1 VYIIVVKNYL
11 LSNKNMN
18 CSSCIKAKDIF
29 AGIRETDQ
37 WCKNKVAR
45 MNRILRNFYLDTV
58 DVPSNIVAQPIN
70 WSWVVTI
77 QTDYPIYK
85 IFWFFWK
92 AWTCSA
98 QCYIQAWSKC
108 CGDWTDQLKMYHV
121 NLNPWIWQYMSKCD
135 TEVTAWIPQSLQ
147 WWYFLYSRWPKEI
160 QSMDDEICLD
170 PRMLTWLE
178 YLIEAF
184 YSESNLEDN
193 KMSIAMQHYNK
204 RLDDVKKATD
214 TFTFSVEF
222 GWTNYNYWF

>member
-1 VYIIVVKNYL
+1 
-11 LSNKNMN
+11 MN

-29 AGIRETDQ
+29 AWIREVDQ

-58 DVPSNIVAQPIN
+58 DVPWNIVAQAIN
-70 WSWVVTI
+70 WSWIQTI
-77 QTDYPIYK
+77 QTEYPIYK
-85 IFWFFWK
+85 IFWFFWQ
-92 AWTCSA
+92 AWTCTA
-98 QCYIQAWSKC
+98 QCYIQSGSKC

-121 NLNPWIWQYMSKCD
+121 NLNPWIWQYTSKCD
-135 TEVTAWIPQSLQ
+135 TEIIAWIPQSLK

-184 YSESNLEDN
+184 YAESNLEDN

-204 RLDDVKKATD
+204 RLEDVKKATD